1 MKLFGT
7 FFITL
12 LLISLL
18 GLFVWGWYSS
28 EKVIPEFVFS
38 GLLGLVGTLIG
49 YVWLRDRHRE

>member
-1 MKLFGT
+1 MFGT
-7 FFITL
+7 YFITL

-38 GLLGLVGTLIG
+38 GLLGLVGTLVG
-49 YVWLRDRHRE
+49 YVWLRDRRKE